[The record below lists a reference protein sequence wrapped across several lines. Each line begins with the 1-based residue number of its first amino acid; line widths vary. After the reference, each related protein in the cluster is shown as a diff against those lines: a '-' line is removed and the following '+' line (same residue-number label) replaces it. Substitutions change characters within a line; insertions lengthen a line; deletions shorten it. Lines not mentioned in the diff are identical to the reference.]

1 MQNNQKTFSGNDYNT
16 KDVTMTST
24 QVMIKGVLCS
34 LIFVLI
40 LGFSYRFFLTDRA
53 VQMDISGIRFPIL
66 FLIIIIIVTVIHELL
81 HGIGWVIMSKK
92 GWDIIKFNINAMM
105 PSCTCKVV
113 LEKKQYLIG
122 TLTPFIVLGISSI
135 IFLIV
140 YPSTISL
147 LTMFVVFV
155 GTGGDLAIALNI
167 IKEKNGTLISDHPTK
182 AGYIAYNKK

>member
-113 LEKKQYLIG
+113 LEKN
-122 TLTPFIVLGISSI
+122 
-135 IFLIV
+135 
-140 YPSTISL
+140 
-147 LTMFVVFV
+147 
-155 GTGGDLAIALNI
+155 NI
-167 IKEKNGTLISDHPTK
+167 
-182 AGYIAYNKK
+182 